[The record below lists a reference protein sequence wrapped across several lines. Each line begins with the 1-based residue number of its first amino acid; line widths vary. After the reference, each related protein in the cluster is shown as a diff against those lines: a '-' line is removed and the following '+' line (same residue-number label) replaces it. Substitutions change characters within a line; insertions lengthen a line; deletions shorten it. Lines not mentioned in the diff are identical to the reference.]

1 MQAHRL
7 SLAVVLTAFSAGCY
21 AADAPAAAMPAG
33 TQEWI
38 AFLSDFTRN
47 GDMLADPKKFLAAL
61 SVVSEPQFLF
71 DAAKSMMEPNLYM
84 QSTSTLLDPRA
95 YGNFAK
101 AMDPAVIAAW
111 AGALTDPQFIS
122 ATQTVVV
129 DPGKLIRWVM
139 APLDPKLLALAANAL
154 NPNVYLHWISAPLDP
169 RVASMAAAPA
179 NPNWYG
185 AWLSGMTNPQAYG
198 PAIGGIMKPILPY
211 GLPTLPMI
219 QLPMQMPMPQR

>member
-129 DPGKLIRWVM
+129 D
-139 APLDPKLLALAANAL
+139 
-154 NPNVYLHWISAPLDP
+154 LHWISAPLDP